1 MSYWGRGT
9 NGPIHPLRV
18 RTQTG
23 QQVGQRYCVVTKG
36 CAWDSQMQ
44 LCSVEGG
51 ALEVSESNVREVSDC
66 YRNRDANKCYDDVD
80 CKWED
85 DQCVDAM

>member
-1 MSYWGRGT
+1 
-9 NGPIHPLRV
+9 
-18 RTQTG
+18 
-23 QQVGQRYCVVTKG
+23 
-36 CAWDSQMQ
+36 MQ